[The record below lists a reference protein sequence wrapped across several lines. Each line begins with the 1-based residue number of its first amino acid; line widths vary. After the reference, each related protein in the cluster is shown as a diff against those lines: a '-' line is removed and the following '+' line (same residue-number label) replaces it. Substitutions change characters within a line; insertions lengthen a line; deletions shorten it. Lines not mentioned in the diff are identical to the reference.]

1 MRKLLLF
8 VAALTAAVMA
18 ALPLTMA
25 SAATPHVLT
34 INKVGGP
41 AVKVG
46 AILKANL
53 KVNTKAKFV
62 NPSNTAQG
70 VFCNRASLTNKVI
83 KNPLKPGTAVESLT
97 AQTFSKCTTS
107 GLAGATVNK
116 VVVRNL
122 PYTTKVSD
130 AKGFPIT
137 VTKPGSVLKTSI
149 TITALG
155 QTFTCTY
162 KKTTLKGNASN
173 VGNVNIFKNQVFVL
187 SAGPSTLC
195 LAKGSFSATFGPL
208 KDFSVGTATTHPKV
222 FVN

>member
-1 MRKLLLF
+1 MRKRLLF
-8 VAALTAAVMA
+8 IAVLTTAMMA
-18 ALPLTMA
+18 TLPLAMA

-34 INKVGGP
+34 INRVGGP

-53 KVNTKAKFV
+53 KVNTKARFV
-62 NPSNTAQG
+62 NPSNTAMG
-70 VFCNRASLTNKVI
+70 VFCSRASLRNKVVR
-83 KNPLKPGTAVESLT
+83 NPLRRGTAVESLT
-97 AQTFSKCTTS
+97 AQTFSRCTTR
-107 GLAGATVNK
+107 GLGGATVNR

-130 AKGFPIT
+130 ATGFPIT
-137 VTKPGSVLKTSI
+137 VTKPRSVLKTSI

-155 QTFTCTY
+155 STFTCTY
-162 KKTTLKGNASN
+162 TKATLRGNASN
-173 VGNVNIFKNQVFVL
+173 VGSVNIFKNQVFVR

-208 KDFSVGTATTHPKV
+208 RDFSVGTTTHPRV